1 MGNVKISELPYAS
14 RIDDD
19 ALVVLVQDHAN
30 KVVTVDELSQKIN
43 EKQNHTIDH
52 LWHELRRA
60 TGMETV
66 RAISNT
72 VSNHEYRIDGI
83 EKLNGKQDR
92 QLASLTNA
100 MREIS
105 ARQHAHHDDINI
117 LQTGVK
123 ENRRS
128 LAYLN
133 FRVDGVINDT
143 YTYFN
148 NISQIQADL
157 AAAIQ
162 KHEADLSY
170 TYEYIERAAEA
181 TQANCYAYTST
192 EVDNNWAYTYSAYA
206 YLTDFVHFGGDEYWG
221 IINGSTYSLYG
232 NWADNYVQTTG
243 GSTSGGS
250 DTGNVDNKNQ
260 CAPGCT
266 CGQ

>member
-66 RAISNT
+66 RVISNT

-83 EKLNGKQDR
+83 EKLNGKQDC

-100 MREIS
+100 MHEIS
-105 ARQHAHHDDINI
+105 ARQHAHHDDITI

-133 FRVDGVINDT
+133 FRVDGVIKDT
-143 YTYFN
+143 STYFN
-148 NISQIQADL
+148 NISQIQSDL
-157 AAAIQ
+157 SAATA

-170 TYEYIERAAEA
+170 TYDYIKRAAEA
-181 TQANCYAYTST
+181 TQTYCNTYTST
-192 EVDNNWAYTYSAYA
+192 EVDNNWTYTYSAYA
-206 YLTDFVHFGGDEYWG
+206 YLTDFVHFSPNEYWG
-221 IINGSTYSLYG
+221 GIKENKDMYNGFQ
-232 NWADNYVQTTG
+232 DNFLGTTK
-243 GSTSGGS
+243 TENKD
-250 DTGNVDNKNQ
+250 DTTTPGTTTNK
-260 CAPGCT
+260 GCT

>member
-66 RAISNT
+66 KALSNT
-72 VSNHEYRIDGI
+72 AANHEYRIDNI
-83 EKLNGKQDR
+83 EKFIKNKNKQQDC
-92 QLASLTNA
+92 QLVNLTNA
-100 MREIS
+100 LKEVTL
-105 ARQHAHHDDINI
+105 RQHSHCGDIKL
-117 LQTGVK
+117 LQTANT

-133 FRVDGVINDT
+133 TRVDDVINNT
-143 YTYFN
+143 NTYFN
-148 NISQIQADL
+148 NIGQIQTDL
-157 AAAIQ
+157 IKATK
-162 KHEADLSY
+162 KHEADLAY
-170 TYEYIERAAEA
+170 TYKYIKQAAE
-181 TQANCYAYTST
+181 TVQDNCYT
-192 EVDNNWAYTYSAYA
+192 YTYSAYT
-206 YLTDFVHFGGDEYWG
+206 YLNEFVHFSPNEYWG
-221 IINGSTYSLYG
+221 GITKYDDILLGFQ
-232 NWADNYVQTTG
+232 DNISGTTKVDDP
-243 GSTSGGS
+243 STS
-250 DTGNVDNKNQ
+250 NKG
-260 CAPGCT
+260 CVEGCT

>member
-60 TGMETV
+60 TGMESIK
-66 RAISNT
+66 ALSNT
-72 VSNHEYRIDGI
+72 AANHEYRIDGI
-83 EKLNGKQDR
+83 EKLNGKQDC

-100 MREIS
+100 MREIA
-105 ARQHAHHDDINI
+105 ARQHSHHDDINR
-117 LQTGVK
+117 LRDFTQQ
-123 ENRRS
+123 NRRS

-133 FRVDGVINDT
+133 TRVDDVIKDT

-148 NISQIQADL
+148 TIDKIKADL
-157 AAAIQ
+157 TAAKE
-162 KHEADLSY
+162 KHEDDLSY
-170 TYEYIERAAEA
+170 TNEYIKQAAET

-206 YLTDFVHFGGDEYWG
+206 YLSTYVHFGGDEYWG

-232 NWADNYVQTTG
+232 TWADNYVPTNTAGGTTG
-243 GSTSGGS
+243 GGT
-250 DTGNVDNKNQ
+250 TETNKNQ
-260 CAPGCT
+260 CAPGCP

>member
-66 RAISNT
+66 KALSNT
-72 VSNHEYRIDGI
+72 AANHEYRIDNI
-83 EKLNGKQDR
+83 EKFIEKKNKQQDC
-92 QLASLTNA
+92 QLVNITNA
-100 MREIS
+100 LKEVTL
-105 ARQHAHHDDINI
+105 RQCSHHDDINL
-117 LQTGVK
+117 LQNGVR

-133 FRVDGVINDT
+133 VRVDGVIKDT

-148 NISQIQADL
+148 NINQIQADL

-170 TYEYIERAAEA
+170 TYDYIERAAEA
-181 TQANCYAYTST
+181 TQANCYAYTSQ
-192 EVDNNWAYTYSAYA
+192 EVDNNWTYTYSAYA
-206 YLTDFVHFGGDEYWG
+206 YLTDFVHFSPNEYWG
-221 IINGSTYSLYG
+221 GIKENEDMYNGFQDNFPGSTNTDKPSL
-232 NWADNYVQTTG
+232 
-243 GSTSGGS
+243 
-250 DTGNVDNKNQ
+250 DNKG
-260 CAPGCT
+260 CSEGCT
-266 CGQ
+266 C

>member
-206 YLTDFVHFGGDEYWG
+206 YLTDFVHFSPNEYWG
-221 IINGSTYSLYG
+221 GITKYDDMVSGFQDNISGTTKPENNEG
-232 NWADNYVQTTG
+232 NPTTPG
-243 GSTSGGS
+243 T
-250 DTGNVDNKNQ
+250 TNKG
-260 CAPGCT
+260 CTEGCT

>member
-14 RIDDD
+14 KIDDD

-66 RAISNT
+66 KALSNT
-72 VSNHEYRIDGI
+72 AANHEYRIDNI
-83 EKLNGKQDR
+83 EKFIEKKNKQQDC
-92 QLASLTNA
+92 QLVNITNA
-100 MREIS
+100 LKEVTL
-105 ARQHAHHDDINI
+105 RQCSHHDDINL
-117 LQTGVK
+117 LQNGVR

-133 FRVDGVINDT
+133 VRVDGVIKDT

-148 NISQIQADL
+148 NINQIQADL

-162 KHEADLSY
+162 KHEADLTY
-170 TYEYIERAAEA
+170 TYDYIERAAEA
-181 TQANCYAYTST
+181 TQANCYAYTS
-192 EVDNNWAYTYSAYA
+192 
-206 YLTDFVHFGGDEYWG
+206 
-221 IINGSTYSLYG
+221 
-232 NWADNYVQTTG
+232 
-243 GSTSGGS
+243 
-250 DTGNVDNKNQ
+250 
-260 CAPGCT
+260 
-266 CGQ
+266 

>member
-52 LWHELRRA
+52 LWYELRRA

-66 RAISNT
+66 KALSNT
-72 VSNHEYRIDGI
+72 AANHEYRIDGI
-83 EKLNGKQDR
+83 EKLNGKQDC

-133 FRVDGVINDT
+133 FRVDGVIKDT

-148 NISQIQADL
+148 DINQIKADL
-157 AAAIQ
+157 TQAIE

-170 TYEYIERAAEA
+170 TYDYIERAAEA
-181 TQANCYAYTST
+181 TQANCYTYTSQ
-192 EVDNNWAYTYSAYA
+192 EVDNNWTYTYSAYA
-206 YLTDFVHFGGDEYWG
+206 YLSTYVHFSPNEYWG
-221 IINGSTYSLYG
+221 GIKENKDMYNGFQ
-232 NWADNYVQTTG
+232 DNFPGTKEENKDDITKPGTT
-243 GSTSGGS
+243 T
-250 DTGNVDNKNQ
+250 NKG
-260 CAPGCT
+260 CSEGCT
-266 CGQ
+266 C